1 MRTFNRQS
9 LGRATRGLIALG
21 LTAVAVTLATGS
33 AGATTVTPTPV
44 IGSGSDVMF
53 HVSSALDLLYNE
65 SPGCTTIA
73 PSGTQPLDQSCIP
86 QAGDITTENANHD
99 LISEEFPIGG
109 SAGVNQLCQKGLAGV
124 AKIDYARQTSA
135 PSATV
140 CTGLRYVAYARDG
153 LSWEAFPGVTGSA
166 TAGMHNTSGLCAGS
180 TGLCLTQT
188 QLTGIFV
195 NCTITNW
202 SQVGGANTAIK
213 VYSILPQYGTRK
225 AWDLFVGGSS
235 STCPGVKL
243 ISQTNNA
250 EIAAADLKS
259 AIVPVSVGSWTERY
273 KAKPGGSALGAI
285 DKVAPSLTTIAN
297 GTFPFGRFLY
307 NVYCAGDPA
316 HSNQCGTA
324 TPSSTATTRYVGEN
338 GWICKQGATAHAKDP
353 ITGVNY
359 RTEIANTITKYG
371 FSPLPSG
378 ATGGGTTLTNFCRL
392 FTT

>member
-1 MRTFNRQS
+1 MRTFNRPT
-9 LGRATRGLIALG
+9 LGRAARGLIALG
-21 LTAVAVTLATGS
+21 LATVAVTLATGS
-33 AGATTVTPTPV
+33 AAATTITPTPV

-65 SPGCTTIA
+65 SPGCTTVA

-109 SAGVNQLCQKGLAGV
+109 SAGVNQLCQQGLSGV
-124 AKIDYARQTSA
+124 ASINFARQTSA
-135 PSATV
+135 PSASV

-153 LSWEAFPGVTGSA
+153 LSWEAFPGVAGSA
-166 TAGMHNTSGLCAGS
+166 TASMNNQAGSCAGS
-180 TGLCLTQT
+180 TGFCLTQT
-188 QLTGIFV
+188 QLQGIFV

-202 SQVGGANTAIK
+202 NQVGGANAPIT

-225 AWDLFVGGSS
+225 AWDLFIGGSS
-235 STCPGVKL
+235 SSCPGVKL
-243 ISQTNNA
+243 VDQTDNS
-250 EIAAADLKS
+250 EIAAGDLAT

-273 KAKPGGSALGAI
+273 KLKPGGSALGAI
-285 DKVAPSLTTIAN
+285 DGVAPTLTTVGN

-307 NVYCAGDPA
+307 NVSCAGDPA
-316 HSNQCGTA
+316 HSNLCGTA
-324 TPSSTATTRYVGEN
+324 SPASSATTRYVGVN
-338 GWICKQGATAHAKDP
+338 GWICKQGATAHTKDP
-353 ITGVNY
+353 ITGINY
-359 RTEIANTITKYG
+359 RTEIASTIKKYG

-378 ATGGGTTLTNFCRL
+378 PTGGGTTLTNFCRL